1 MMTTPCFRPDRP
13 LAARYRQ
20 SALLSWALLLSA
32 SAISGCAKD
41 ILGSDPSTGLAVT
54 VRKGPIQPVAREGE
68 DNSAPVDGAV
78 VFIEAA
84 SGGDATLKTDADGTF
99 HVLLKPGDYVVTVQV
114 CPGTMALPDPVPAT
128 VRDGSMIDV
137 SLECDTGIR

>member
-1 MMTTPCFRPDRP
+1 MTIPPFQPRRS
-13 LAARYRQ
+13 LAAPCRS
-20 SALLSWALLLSA
+20 SALLLCALLLSV
-32 SAISGCAKD
+32 SAFWGCAKD
-41 ILGSDPSTGLAVT
+41 ILGSDPSTGLV
-54 VRKGPIQPVAREGE
+54 VSVSKGPIQPVAREGE

-78 VFIEAA
+78 VFIEAT
-84 SGGDATLKTDADGTF
+84 SGGDTTLKTDADGSF